1 MIDDKILGELN
12 AFHRIEAMTKFF
24 EEKFLENEEVL

>member
-1 MIDDKILGELN
+1 MIDDKILEELN
-12 AFHRIEAMTKFF
+12 ALHRIEAMTNFF